1 MEELNPAPIVTEPD
15 QPDCFEYALLQLE
28 TKMLIKGL
36 TWQSDRVLRLIYQ
49 LHAAYP
55 WVPTNHE
62 TARLGLSYEQL
73 RSLLQRLE
81 LPDRDAQ
88 ILSLIQSR
96 LDTLNLSWESDR
108 VVDYLNKLHS
118 AIGWNPIT
126 PEQSRLG
133 LNRNQLLT
141 LLKKLNHATT

>member
-1 MEELNPAPIVTEPD
+1 MIFNPAPIVTEPD

-28 TKMLIKGL
+28 TKMLIKSL
-36 TWQSDRVLRLIYQ
+36 TWKSDRVI
-49 LHAAYP
+49 
-55 WVPTNHE
+55 
-62 TARLGLSYEQL
+62 
-73 RSLLQRLE
+73 
-81 LPDRDAQ
+81 
-88 ILSLIQSR
+88 
-96 LDTLNLSWESDR
+96 
-108 VVDYLNKLHS
+108 DYLNKLHS